1 MSQAPPNVIA
11 PTAIPPQEIKPLM
24 AGASSPGQ
32 SAYLQQQQQIK
43 TQMAI
48 TGKTVGGKKRKT
60 KRSKR
65 YRNKS
70 KRYRNK
76 SKRYY
81 GGATQVLVPQPPSG
95 SVPPGTG
102 AATQNNYTSIT
113 QLAQNQQQQA
123 IYDKTVN
130 GGQGEVAA
138 IQTQNNKMYHQ

>member
-60 KRSKR
+60 KRSK
-65 YRNKS
+65 
-70 KRYRNK
+70 
-76 SKRYY
+76 
-81 GGATQVLVPQPPSG
+81 QF
-95 SVPPGTG
+95 
-102 AATQNNYTSIT
+102 I
-113 QLAQNQQQQA
+113 
-123 IYDKTVN
+123 
-130 GGQGEVAA
+130 EW
-138 IQTQNNKMYHQ
+138 